1 MISKLVLTVIAE
13 DRVGIV
19 EELSRLV
26 REAQGNWLD
35 ANLARLAGK
44 FAGIIEIEL
53 PASNSG
59 ALQARLGSLSDMQV
73 ICHAGSSHY
82 SHHGARLNLRVTG
95 NDRPGIVSDITHVLR
110 RVGAN
115 IRKLASHCDSAPNWG
130 SPLFVLELEVE
141 LAPAMTPAEL
151 VALLEA
157 VADDLM
163 VDELAASSS

>member
-1 MISKLVLTVIAE
+1 MMSKLVLTVIAE

-59 ALQARLGSLSDMQV
+59 ALQASLGSLGNMQV
-73 ICHAGSSHY
+73 FCHAGSSQLK
-82 SHHGARLNLRVTG
+82 SP
-95 NDRPGIVSDITHVLR
+95 RPST
-110 RVGAN
+110 
-115 IRKLASHCDSAPNWG
+115 
-130 SPLFVLELEVE
+130 
-141 LAPAMTPAEL
+141 
-151 VALLEA
+151 
-157 VADDLM
+157 
-163 VDELAASSS
+163 